1 MENNKDFK
9 HFCNRCSYGSRSN
22 SDFLK
27 HTKSKKHERGGLK
40 PKKCSICNYE
50 CFNHWN
56 LKHHIL
62 TQHSSI
68 EERKKEKYYCDICD
82 TVFFCKLYMETH
94 MKGKKHKNTILCQIE
109 LDKLQIKEDNNV

>member
-1 MENNKDFK
+1 MQENKEFK
-9 HFCNRCSYGSRSN
+9 YFCDLCNYGSKSN

-40 PKKCSICNYE
+40 PKICIFCDHV

-56 LKHHIL
+56 LKQHLL

-68 EERKKEKYYCDICD
+68 EERKKQKYYCEICD
-82 TVFFCKLYMETH
+82 SVFFSKLFMDTH
-94 MKGKKHKNTILCQIE
+94 MQGKKHNNTIQCQIE
-109 LDKLQIKEDNNV
+109 INKLKLRL

>member
-1 MENNKDFK
+1 MDENKEYK
-9 HFCNRCSYGSRSN
+9 YFCDLCNYGSKSN

-40 PKKCSICNYE
+40 PKFCSICNHE

-62 TQHSSI
+62 TQHSTV
-68 EERKKEKYYCDICD
+68 EERKKQKYYCDICD

-94 MKGKKHKNTILCQIE
+94 MKGKKHNNTILCNIE
-109 LDKLQIKEDNNV
+109 INKLKLKMINI